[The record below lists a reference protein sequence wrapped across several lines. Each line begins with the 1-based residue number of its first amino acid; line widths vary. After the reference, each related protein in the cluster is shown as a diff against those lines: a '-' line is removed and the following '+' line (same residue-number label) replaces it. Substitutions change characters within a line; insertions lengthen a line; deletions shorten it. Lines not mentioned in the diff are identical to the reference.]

1 MKLFSLSALAITLML
16 SACSPSVP
24 KCSDTETINLVK
36 EIAGREMRKQVG
48 EEAAKAF
55 SYAVEAIRTTNT
67 HEQTGAHECAAEI
80 EINGNGRSVSGSIT
94 YTVEMTDDGEQF
106 YVKVFGL

>member
-1 MKLFSLSALAITLML
+1 MNLLFSISVFVIAFML
-16 SACSPSVP
+16 PACSPSVP

-67 HEQTGAHECAAEI
+67 HE
-80 EINGNGRSVSGSIT
+80 
-94 YTVEMTDDGEQF
+94 
-106 YVKVFGL
+106 